1 MSNGDKAPEDEIEMI
16 LADDLRKAVLQAAI
30 QGKLTQQMT
39 SDSDVDEFLAKI
51 SEEKL
56 ILAERKNA
64 RKDKDFGEISETEIE
79 FDIPDSWR
87 WIRVGD
93 IGVYKK
99 GPFGSS
105 LTKSMFVPKS
115 SNAVKV
121 YEQKNAI
128 QKDASLGEYYITR
141 EYYDE
146 KMSGFRVESGDII
159 VSCAGTIGETYVMPE
174 NIELGI
180 INQALMRM
188 NIVESINLDYF
199 LYYFDHVLKISA
211 KKSSNGS
218 AIKNIPPFDVFKKM
232 LFPVPP
238 IEEQQRIVE
247 KLDCILSEI
256 DEYSSA
262 EQELITLQ
270 SAFPDDM
277 RKSILQYAMQGKLV
291 EQDPDEGTGEELY
304 QQIQAEKVKL
314 IKEGKF
320 KKDNTLPSITDNE
333 TPFDIPESW
342 KWVRLGNIVTKSIK
356 RGKSPTYTTKSNDV
370 LVFAQKCN
378 VKNGGIDLSLSQFL
392 DPAVLDKYPSDEF
405 MIDGDVV
412 INSTGTGTLG
422 RVGIYRLNDN
432 KDNKPL
438 VPDSHV
444 TVVRLI
450 KMVYSPYLY
459 YIICNYQKYLESK
472 GMGST
477 KQKELKPDTIK
488 ALLIPLPPYDEQRRI
503 AEKLDRILP
512 EINGIKEAI

>member
-1 MSNGDKAPEDEIEMI
+1 MI

-30 QGKLTQQMT
+30 QGKLTQRMS
-39 SDSDVDEFLAKI
+39 SDSDVDALLKKI
-51 SEEKL
+51 HEEKA
-56 ILAERKNA
+56 ILAEKKNA
-64 RKDKDFGEISETEIE
+64 RKDKEFGKISEAEIE

-105 LTKSMFVPKS
+105 LTKSMFVPKGPNS
-115 SNAVKV
+115 VKV

-174 NIELGI
+174 NIEFGI

-188 NIVESINLDYF
+188 NIAESINLDYF
-199 LYYFDHVLKISA
+199 LYYFDHVLKSNA

-247 KLDCILSEI
+247 KLNHILLEI

-262 EQELITLQ
+262 EQELIVLQ

-277 RKSILQYAMQGKLV
+277 RRSILQYAMQGKLV
-291 EQDPDEGTGEELY
+291 EQRQEEGTGEEL
-304 QQIQAEKVKL
+304 IQYAQKECLDGKRYKSKGIVTDEEITFDIPDNWTWTRLSEIVTDNTLNDGDWVLSSDMVSDGDVKL
-314 IKEGKF
+314 IQLGSIGNLEYINKGFKYLTEDHFRELKGKQIYPGYLLVNRLIGDRMLDCIVP
-320 KKDNTLPSITDNE
+320 KVDGVLMTAVDVCWIAPNPKVY
-333 TPFDIPESW
+333 DIKYIMYALASGDYQS
-342 KWVRLGNIVTKSIK
+342 K
-356 RGKSPTYTTKSNDV
+356 
-370 LVFAQKCN
+370 
-378 VKNGGIDLSLSQFL
+378 VK
-392 DPAVLDKYPSDEF
+392 A
-405 MIDGDVV
+405 
-412 INSTGTGTLG
+412 LG
-422 RVGIYRLNDN
+422 RGTTRFRISKIN
-432 KDNKPL
+432 
-438 VPDSHV
+438 
-444 TVVRLI
+444 LI
-450 KMVYSPYLY
+450 N
-459 YIICNYQKYLESK
+459 I
-472 GMGST
+472 
-477 KQKELKPDTIK
+477 
-488 ALLIPLPPYDEQRRI
+488 AFPLPPLAEQHRI
-503 AEKLDRILP
+503 VEKLERILP
-512 EINGIKEAI
+512 YTEGLKEVI